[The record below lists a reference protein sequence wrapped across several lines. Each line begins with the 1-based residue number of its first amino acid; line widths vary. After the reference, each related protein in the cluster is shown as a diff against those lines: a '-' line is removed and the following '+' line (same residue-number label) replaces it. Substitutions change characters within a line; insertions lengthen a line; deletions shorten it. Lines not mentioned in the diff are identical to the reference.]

1 MYPVINYI
9 VTGEIGGFSGMYI
22 IIIGAGKVGYFL
34 AKRLTGNKHTVSI
47 IDKNKLVCEETAREI
62 EALVINGD
70 GCDPKILEEAGIS
83 RADVIAA
90 VTGDDEDNLIIC
102 QLAKER
108 FSVQRTVGRVN
119 NPDNEHTFSELG
131 IDIPV
136 DSTNIIAKI
145 IEEEVS
151 FSDFVTLMS
160 FKRGKLAIVR
170 VDLPEDSPVIN
181 KEIKDIIL
189 PENSVLVSILRGDD
203 VIVPKGNT
211 ILKPGDD
218 VVALTLIGNEPQLL
232 NLLAGKL

>member
-1 MYPVINYI
+1 MYI
-9 VTGEIGGFSGMYI
+9 V
-22 IIIGAGKVGYFL
+22 IIGAGKVGFFL
-34 AKRLTGNKHTVSI
+34 AKRLVNNNHIVSI
-47 IDKNKLVCEETAREI
+47 IDKNKLICEETAKDI

-70 GCDPKILEEAGIS
+70 GCDPKILEEAGII
-83 RADVIAA
+83 RADVVAA

-108 FSVQRTVGRVN
+108 FNIQRTVGRVN

-136 DSTNIIAKI
+136 DATKIIAKI

-151 FSDFVTLMS
+151 FSDFVNLMS

-181 KEIKDIIL
+181 KEIKDITL
-189 PENSVLVSILRGDD
+189 PKDSVLVSILRGET
-203 VIVPKGNT
+203 VIVPKGDT
-211 ILKPGDD
+211 VLQPGDD